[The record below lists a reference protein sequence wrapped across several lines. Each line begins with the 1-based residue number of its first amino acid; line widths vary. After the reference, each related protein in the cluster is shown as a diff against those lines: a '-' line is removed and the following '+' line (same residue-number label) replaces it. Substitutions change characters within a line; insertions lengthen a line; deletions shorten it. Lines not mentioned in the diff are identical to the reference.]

1 MPKLQH
7 VEWLLTCPQ
16 VNQLDE
22 EETEDSFVLDRDL
35 DEPDARGEV
44 HGEAALTSLPA
55 DLEEQI
61 TTFLKSVRKV
71 SPESI
76 PDKRKRDEIALAVMH
91 RVFELRLAE
100 YPTSE
105 SEDLALL
112 RENRVSG
119 REQMAVVVRMGEKRL
134 LAEAI
139 SLAAAKINE
148 INGGAD
154 GDGEASGPSTK
165 RQRRA

>member
-1 MPKLQH
+1 M
-7 VEWLLTCPQ
+7 
-16 VNQLDE
+16 NQLDE

-44 HGEAALTSLPA
+44 HGEASLTSLPA

-61 TTFLKSVRKV
+61 ATFLKSVRKV

-119 REQMAVVVRMGEKRL
+119 RGVQMAVLVLMGVKRL

-154 GDGEASGPSTK
+154 SDGEASGPSTK

>member
-1 MPKLQH
+1 M
-7 VEWLLTCPQ
+7 
-16 VNQLDE
+16 NQLDE
-22 EETEDSFVLDRDL
+22 EETEDSFVIDRDL
-35 DEPDARGEV
+35 EEPDARGEV
-44 HGEAALTSLPA
+44 HGEAALTKLPA

-61 TTFLKSVRKV
+61 ATFLKSVRKV

-100 YPTSE
+100 YATSE

-112 RENRVSG
+112 RENRVAG
-119 REQMAVVVRMGEKRL
+119 RERMAVVVRMGEKRL
-134 LAEAI
+134 LAEAVG
-139 SLAAAKINE
+139 LAAAQINQ

-154 GDGEASGPSTK
+154 GDGETSGPSTK
-165 RQRRA
+165 RQKRT